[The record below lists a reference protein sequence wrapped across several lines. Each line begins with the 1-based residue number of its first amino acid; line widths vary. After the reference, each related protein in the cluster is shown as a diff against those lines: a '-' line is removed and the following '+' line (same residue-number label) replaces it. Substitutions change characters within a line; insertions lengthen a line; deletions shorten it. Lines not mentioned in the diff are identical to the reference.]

1 MLPRLRWSFD
11 PLRTEISVVLRNSS
25 SYSRAATTT
34 AVPAAL
40 LILAAIFA
48 GCIPSRHALPAPAT
62 GLWDAHSHL
71 SWYGEAALDSLLAY
85 GVVGVRD
92 VGGDALQLRQWRD
105 EIRSGARRGP
115 MIFFAGPV
123 IDGPKRNPR
132 FRATARTADEGRRIV
147 DSLADLGVDLI
158 KTHNGLAPE
167 VYFAV
172 VRQAH
177 HRHLKVASHL
187 PRGVPAWVAVDSGV
201 ESIEHAGESM
211 LASPIYAGYA
221 TTVEEAKTWWRSA
234 AGDSMLAR
242 LGRQHA
248 VVVPTLVAYRAVAM
262 SEPAGPSRDAW
273 MNTFRFLEE
282 LTGRMHRAGIT
293 LLAGSDYVSPAEGL
307 VPGKSILEEIQLL
320 EESGLTHREAVDA
333 ASVNITNWLKA
344 R

>member
-1 MLPRLRWSFD
+1 MIPQ
-11 PLRTEISVVLRNSS
+11 RNSS
-25 SYSRAATTT
+25 ICRRAATTKS
-34 AVPAAL
+34 VPAVL
-40 LILAAIFA
+40 LMLAAITA
-48 GCIPSRHALPAPAT
+48 GCMPLRYTPLTPAT

-71 SWYGEAALDSLLAY
+71 SWYGEAALDSLLVY

-92 VGGDALQLRQWRD
+92 VGGDAIQLRQWRN

-123 IDGPKRNPR
+123 IDGPKKNPK
-132 FRATARTADEGRRIV
+132 FRATARTVDEGRRVV
-147 DSLADLGVDLI
+147 DSLADLGVDFI

-172 VRQAH
+172 VRRAH
-177 HRHLKVASHL
+177 ARNLKVASHL
-187 PRGVPAWVAVDSGV
+187 PRGVPAWVAIDSGV

-211 LASPIYAGYA
+211 LASPVYAGYA
-221 TTVEEAKTWWRSA
+221 KTTEEAKAWWRSG

-248 VVVPTLVAYRAVAM
+248 VVDPTLVAYRAVAM

-273 MNTFRFLEE
+273 MDTFRFLEE

-320 EESGLTHREAVDA
+320 EESGLTHRTAVDA
-333 ASVNITNWLKA
+333 ASVNITNWLKK

>member
-1 MLPRLRWSFD
+1 MIMLH
-11 PLRTEISVVLRNSS
+11 RNG
-25 SYSRAATTT
+25 SRRRAPTTKS
-34 AVPAAL
+34 VPAVL
-40 LILAAIFA
+40 LTLAAMTA
-48 GCIPSRHALPAPAT
+48 GCRPLSYTHPAPAT

-92 VGGDALQLRQWRD
+92 VGGDALQLRQWRN
-105 EIRSGARRGP
+105 EIGSGARRGP

-123 IDGPKRNPR
+123 IDGPKNNPK
-132 FRATARTADEGRRIV
+132 FRAIARTVDEGVRVV
-147 DSLADLGVDLI
+147 DSLADLGVDFI
-158 KTHNGLAPE
+158 KTHNGLAPA

-177 HRHLKVASHL
+177 RRNLKVASHL
-187 PRGVPAWVAVDSGV
+187 PRGVPGWVAVDSGV

-221 TTVEEAKTWWRSA
+221 KTIEEAKAWWRSA

-242 LGRQHA
+242 LGRQHG
-248 VVVPTLVAYRAVAM
+248 VVDPTLAAYRAVAM
-262 SEPAGPSRDAW
+262 SEPEGPSRDAW
-273 MNTFRFLEE
+273 MNTFRFLKE

-320 EESGLTHREAVDA
+320 EESGLTHREALDA
-333 ASVNITNWLKA
+333 ASVNITNWLKK

>member
-1 MLPRLRWSFD
+1 MRSYRTRSSSRWTAAIISMPAVLLLLTAFWNGPV
-11 PLRTEISVVLRNSS
+11 PLRCPP
-25 SYSRAATTT
+25 
-34 AVPAAL
+34 PAA
-40 LILAAIFA
+40 
-48 GCIPSRHALPAPAT
+48 AP

-92 VGGDALQLRQWRD
+92 VGGDALQLRRWRD
-105 EIRSGARRGP
+105 EIRSGARCGP

-132 FRATARTADEGRRIV
+132 FRATALTVDDARRIV
-147 DSLADLGVDLI
+147 DSLSDLDVDFI
-158 KTHNGLAPE
+158 KTHNGLTPE

-177 HRHLKVASHL
+177 AKNLKVASHL

-221 TTVEEAKTWWRSA
+221 STVEEAKTWWRSA

-248 VVVPTLVAYRAVAM
+248 VVDPTLVAYRAEVM
-262 SEPAGPSRDAW
+262 SEPVGPSRDEW
-273 MNTFRFLEE
+273 MDTFRFLKE
-282 LTGRMHRAGIT
+282 LTGRMNRAGIT
-293 LLAGSDYVSPAEGL
+293 LLAGSDFVSPGEGL
-307 VPGKSILEEIQLL
+307 VPGRSLLEEMQLL
-320 EESGLTHREAVDA
+320 EESGLTHQQAVDA
-333 ASVNITNWLKA
+333 ASINITNWLRK

>member
-1 MLPRLRWSFD
+1 MMMPH
-11 PLRTEISVVLRNSS
+11 RNGSCR
-25 SYSRAATTT
+25 RAPTTKS
-34 AVPAAL
+34 VPAVL
-40 LILAAIFA
+40 LTLAAMTA
-48 GCIPSRHALPAPAT
+48 GCMPLSYTHPAPAT

-92 VGGDALQLRQWRD
+92 VGGDALELRQWRN
-105 EIRSGARRGP
+105 EIGSGARRGP

-123 IDGPKRNPR
+123 IDGPKNNPK
-132 FRATARTADEGRRIV
+132 FRAIARTVDEGVRVV
-147 DSLADLGVDLI
+147 DSLADLGVDFI
-158 KTHNGLAPE
+158 KTHNGLAPA

-177 HRHLKVASHL
+177 RRNLKVASHL
-187 PRGVPAWVAVDSGV
+187 PRGVPGWVAVDSGV

-221 TTVEEAKTWWRSA
+221 KTIEEAKAWWRSA

-248 VVVPTLVAYRAVAM
+248 VVDPTLAAYRAVAM
-262 SEPAGPSRDAW
+262 SEPEGPSRDAW
-273 MNTFRFLEE
+273 MNTFRFLKE

-293 LLAGSDYVSPAEGL
+293 LLAGSDYVSPAQGL

-333 ASVNITNWLKA
+333 ASVNITNWLKK